1 MFSRCMACVGWMI
14 GLGFVSTVI
23 AHPGHGLTQAAPHSV
38 LHYTFEPVHGIWPTL
53 AILLVMGIGWFWSNR
68 RAKKVTARSIR
79 GK

>member
-1 MFSRCMACVGWMI
+1 
-14 GLGFVSTVI
+14 
-23 AHPGHGLTQAAPHSV
+23 V

-53 AILLVMGIGWFWSNR
+53 AMLLVMGIGWFWSSR